1 MKMKDHLY
9 ECHKQYE
16 KIMQSGLSDFQKDR
30 ELSDLMSYMERNF
43 SIPSLQNEEWEKK
56 NRKVIALYRKVS
68 LSRSL

>member
-1 MKMKDHLY
+1 MKDHLY

>member
-16 KIMQSGLSDFQKDR
+16 RIMQSDSSDSQKDR
-30 ELSDLMSYMERNF
+30 ELAELMSYMEKKF
-43 SIPSLQNEEWEKK
+43 SVPSLRNEEWEKK
-56 NRKVIALYRKVS
+56 NRKVIALYRKIS